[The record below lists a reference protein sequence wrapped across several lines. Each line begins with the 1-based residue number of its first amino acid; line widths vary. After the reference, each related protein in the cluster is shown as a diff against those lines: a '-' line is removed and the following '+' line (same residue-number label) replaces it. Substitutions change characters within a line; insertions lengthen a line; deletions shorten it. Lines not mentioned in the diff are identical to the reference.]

1 MVRLLVD
8 SDKSSLAKIAAH
20 PLQTWAWGEF
30 RRSERVDVVRLGE
43 FTNGKL
49 TSSFQITFHH
59 LPKLPFTFGYCPKS
73 NIPSAAAL
81 TAIQKEAVKHKA
93 LMVKFEPNVL
103 IRDGASLINKLEAQF
118 NLVKGR
124 SLFTRFTFW
133 LDLTRSEA
141 DLLANM
147 KSKTRYNT
155 RLAEK
160 RGVQIIED
168 STIEGFE
175 DYWKLTKE
183 TTSRQGFYTHNREYH
198 FRMWQTLSGKGG
210 MAHLLKAVYKGE
222 TLVTWVLF
230 ILNGILYYPYG
241 ASSDKF
247 REVMAS
253 NLMMWEAIKF
263 GKAHNCKLFDLWGS
277 TGPNPKANDPWLG
290 FHRFKEGYGAELV
303 EFVGTYD
310 LIINPALYWPYRLGE
325 SLRWK
330 LLRLIK

>member
-1 MVRLLVD
+1 MVRLLTD
-8 SDKSSLAKIAAH
+8 ADKTALDKVATH

-30 RRSERVDVVRLGE
+30 RRSGRVDVVRLGE
-43 FTNGKL
+43 FTDDKL

-59 LPKLPFTFGYCPKS
+59 LPKVPFTFGYCPKS
-73 NIPSAAAL
+73 SLPSSEVL
-81 TAIQKEAVKHKA
+81 KAIKKEAVKHKA

-103 IRDGASLINKLEAQF
+103 AQSGDTAIRKLQSQF
-118 NLVKGR
+118 TLVKGR

-133 LDLTRSEA
+133 LDLTQSEA
-141 DLLANM
+141 DLLTNM

-160 RGVQIIED
+160 KGVQIIED
-168 STIEGFE
+168 STLEGFE

-183 TTSRQGFYTHNREYH
+183 TTSRQGFYAHNRDYH
-198 FRMWQTLSGKGG
+198 LKMWQTLSGKGG

-222 TLVTWVLF
+222 TLATWVLF

-241 ASSDKF
+241 ASSDKY

-263 GKAHNCKLFDLWGS
+263 GKKHDCKLFDMWGS

-290 FHRFKEGYGAELV
+290 FHRFKEGYGAQLV

-310 LIINPALYWPYRLGE
+310 LITNPALYWPYRLGE